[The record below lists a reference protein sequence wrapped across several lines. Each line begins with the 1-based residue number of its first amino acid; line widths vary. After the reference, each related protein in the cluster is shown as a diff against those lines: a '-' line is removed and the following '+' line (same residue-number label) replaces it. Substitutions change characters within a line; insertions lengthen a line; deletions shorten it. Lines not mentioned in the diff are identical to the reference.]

1 MQNWLAKLA
10 SCRQSQNIYA
20 MCAKIESAEFSV
32 ATIQIKN
39 VALLSWTVGSMPKEK
54 FVSKAKSLICKPQ
67 TYCLLLACDETGW
80 HSSFVWIS
88 HTALD

>member
-1 MQNWLAKLA
+1 MKKNWGVIIPKNLRTEYA
-10 SCRQSQNIYA
+10 YA
-20 MCAKIESAEFSV
+20 MCKIESAEFSV

-88 HTALD
+88 HKALD